1 VEGETCSGIYT
12 PHSVDVVEGAS
23 GKSSSPATRQLS
35 KLQAA
40 RLNSETHFILFQKGR
55 RKNVDRIL
63 HLFQPEHNPPPLEY
77 FAKTVIMSA
86 LVENKTIFFI
96 GGTGYIGMSFAS
108 QEHYA
113 N

>member
-12 PHSVDVVEGAS
+12 PHYVDVVEGAS

-40 RLNSETHFILFQKGR
+40 RLNSETHFILFQKRR

-63 HLFQPEHNPPPLEY
+63 HLFSTGTQPTTFAI